1 MRNAFF
7 KSGNVCKMFFCTV
20 PLLSLVNCENVVAQR
35 KSLPNIIYILAD
47 DMGYGDIR
55 ALNQNSRI
63 PTPHL
68 DRMISQ
74 GRTFTDAHS
83 NSAVSTPTRYGTL
96 TGRYA
101 FRSRLKSGVLVG
113 YDPPLIEQNRET
125 VASFLKKNGY
135 RTACIGKWHLGLD
148 WAKKDSTKA
157 LYEGSPWD
165 TRATDNVD
173 YAAKIKGGPNDCGF
187 DYSLI
192 MPASLDIAP
201 YVYIENGKVTAP
213 VTRHAENWKSDEARG
228 MWYRHGDIAED
239 FSHENC
245 LQRFTEQ
252 SVKFINSTANSS
264 EPFFLY
270 FPLTAPH
277 TPWLP
282 SKEFKGRSQAGVYG
296 DFVCMVDDV
305 VRQIYE
311 ALEKTGQTENTL
323 VIFTSDNGSHWLES
337 DIKQTGHSAN
347 GIYSG
352 MKSDIWEG
360 GHRVPYIVTWPSV
373 VKAGTTSQQV
383 VCSTDLM
390 ATCADIVGKNL
401 PPQAGEDSFS
411 FLKALT
417 DQSFGKLPAR
427 ESIIYHSIEGYF
439 GFRQGEWVLLDCKG
453 SGGWSLPEDKAKEL
467 SKMQLYNLKNDPQE
481 KKNLSESNV
490 KRVKKMK
497 LQMDKIVTSSNSH

>member
-239 FSHENC
+239 FSHEN
-245 LQRFTEQ
+245 
-252 SVKFINSTANSS
+252 
-264 EPFFLY
+264 
-270 FPLTAPH
+270 
-277 TPWLP
+277 
-282 SKEFKGRSQAGVYG
+282 
-296 DFVCMVDDV
+296 
-305 VRQIYE
+305 
-311 ALEKTGQTENTL
+311 
-323 VIFTSDNGSHWLES
+323 
-337 DIKQTGHSAN
+337 
-347 GIYSG
+347 
-352 MKSDIWEG
+352 
-360 GHRVPYIVTWPSV
+360 
-373 VKAGTTSQQV
+373 
-383 VCSTDLM
+383 
-390 ATCADIVGKNL
+390 
-401 PPQAGEDSFS
+401 
-411 FLKALT
+411 
-417 DQSFGKLPAR
+417 
-427 ESIIYHSIEGYF
+427 
-439 GFRQGEWVLLDCKG
+439 
-453 SGGWSLPEDKAKEL
+453 
-467 SKMQLYNLKNDPQE
+467 
-481 KKNLSESNV
+481 
-490 KRVKKMK
+490 
-497 LQMDKIVTSSNSH
+497 